1 MPSIHPSIRP
11 CTKQRRTQPLC
22 MRSLV
27 LNSLE
32 PKKNNNNFHLP
43 REIATRIVKQKA
55 ISSHQRNVRCRWFPV
70 DGKKRREEES
80 KQILPDHDAGSVR
93 CLHTYSGRIKNY
105 HKTHAQAV
113 VDARHNYR
121 PVGQCVLVQ
130 SKRNDTPIGRIICCH
145 SARMAHT
152 HTHRGNAQDKSRIQF
167 LIFVW
172 KKAECSFRCAVGV
185 GVRDLSLQL
194 SLTKP
199 NECERKRWM
208 RWGIQV
214 TAMRIESISFFAS
227 YAIQGISSQHRTQT
241 NRAHSGQLPGS
252 LTVCDA
258 IMRVCHGEIWIYVSC
273 AFIPFNSSTSLC
285 SIFSIHQDQISFV
298 VVSVFVSALQFFPFS
313 QVEATHRYKWIEK
326 Q

>member
-80 KQILPDHDAGSVR
+80 KQILPDHDADSVR

-152 HTHRGNAQDKSRIQF
+152 HTQRQRAGQKSHTISHF
-167 LIFVW
+167 CLEKSGMLI
-172 KKAECSFRCAVGV
+172 
-185 GVRDLSLQL
+185 
-194 SLTKP
+194 
-199 NECERKRWM
+199 
-208 RWGIQV
+208 
-214 TAMRIESISFFAS
+214 
-227 YAIQGISSQHRTQT
+227 
-241 NRAHSGQLPGS
+241 
-252 LTVCDA
+252 
-258 IMRVCHGEIWIYVSC
+258 
-273 AFIPFNSSTSLC
+273 SLC
-285 SIFSIHQDQISFV
+285 SRSRSQRFV
-298 VVSVFVSALQFFPFS
+298 VAVVADETQWMRKKEMNAMGNSSDGDAHRIHLLLCVLCHSGHFVTASNTNESSTLGPATRFSHCMRCDNACVSWRDLDICVVRLHS
-313 QVEATHRYKWIEK
+313 I
-326 Q
+326 